1 VFLKQGEHQL
11 DLLGVVLFEWC
22 VVVGL
27 MWAEVLDL
35 DDQAVL
41 QPKVA
46 GVVADQA
53 DDYFQLA
60 VASAVAVVVVSE
72 FDLPHWVAD
81 LVLAEEVAVE
91 VVADSDSY

>member
-1 VFLKQGEHQL
+1 MFLKQGEHQL
-11 DLLGVVLFEWC
+11 DLLEVALFEWC

-46 GVVADQA
+46 GVVVDRV
-53 DDYFQLA
+53 DDYFQLV

-72 FDLPHWVAD
+72 SDLPHWVAALA
-81 LVLAEEVAVE
+81 LVEEAAVE
-91 VVADSDSY
+91 AAADWDSC